1 MQRKPG
7 WTLAMSPE
15 AAAPGADSLIDQIIE
30 RAPVGMAVIDAD
42 GRYRQVNPA
51 YCNLYGYTAD
61 VLLGSL
67 FTRVIPP
74 ERRARALAN
83 HQTFLSGQTAMEGEI
98 DVLRSD
104 GSMLNV
110 LLKSVRMPG
119 PDGRAQ
125 RLVYVVDITERARI
139 ERALQASQLFLQS
152 VLDGLPAHVC
162 VLDEQGRVVAA
173 NQAWRAFGD
182 RNGMPLA
189 YSSVGSSYLAVC
201 EQAAQAPQAGAVH
214 GTPPGQVAAQLR
226 AVLAGTLDA
235 FEAEYPC
242 NTVDGPR
249 WFLARISRIAGS
261 QPPRTVVA
269 HDDITAL
276 KQAQATLRDG
286 QALLLDMAASI
297 PGAMFRLL
305 RQAGGHWRFTYFSPG
320 LQTLF
325 GLTPAEAC
333 ADIRALGRT
342 ILPEDRGVHDATIR
356 AAVAA
361 GQPFEQE
368 YRIRTDDGVVK
379 WVHATATPQ
388 PGDAGATVW
397 TGLLTDI
404 SARKQLE
411 SVVRDSEERYRTLFE
426 TVAQGVVY
434 QDAAGRITSANPA
447 AQRIL
452 GLTLDQM
459 KGRESIDPR
468 WQAVREDGSPFPG
481 DEHPSMVALRS
492 GAPVH
497 QVVMGVQA
505 PGRGCTWLLVN
516 ATPVLRGSVVQEV
529 YSSFEDI
536 TERVLLSQELKLQAS
551 TDYLTGAANRRSLMQ
566 RLALE
571 YERVQRLPA
580 HRCALLAVDLDLFK
594 LVNDRHGHAAGD
606 AVLQHVAGL
615 MRRLTRQHDLVAR
628 SGGEEFTLL
637 LPDTGAD
644 EAAALA
650 ERLRAGLEAQPA
662 QHAGPQGMVQ
672 LPVTVS
678 VGVSLILPGDASLD
692 AVLARADAALYQA
705 KAGGRNQVC
714 LAPLPG

>member
-1 MQRKPG
+1 MQRPAASTFTATPG
-7 WTLAMSPE
+7 GGPE
-15 AAAPGADSLIDQIIE
+15 ADALIDQIIN

-42 GRYRQVNPA
+42 ARYRRVNPA
-51 YCNLYGYTAD
+51 YCNLYGYT
-61 VLLGSL
+61 VETLLGSL

-74 ERRARALAN
+74 ERQARALAS
-83 HQTFLSGQTAMEGEI
+83 HQAFLAGEQAMEGEI

-104 GSMLNV
+104 GSLLNV

-119 PDGRAQ
+119 PDGRPQ

-139 ERALQASQLFLQS
+139 ERALQASQQFLQS

-162 VLDEQGRVVAA
+162 VLDEQGTVVAA
-173 NQAWRAFGD
+173 NRAWHAFGE
-182 RNGMPLA
+182 RNGMPPGHG
-189 YSSVGSSYLAVC
+189 SVGSNYLAVC
-201 EQAAQAPQAGAVH
+201 EQAAQAPDAGAAA
-214 GTPPGQVAAQLR
+214 GTPPAEVAAQLR
-226 AVLAGTLDA
+226 AVLARTRGA
-235 FEAEYPC
+235 FQAEYPC
-242 NTVDGPR
+242 HAVDGPK
-249 WFLARISRIAGS
+249 WFLARISPIAGS

-276 KQAQATLRDG
+276 KQAQDTLRDG

-305 RQAGGHWRFTYFSPG
+305 RQPDGLWQFTYFSPG
-320 LQTLF
+320 LLLLF
-325 GLTPAEAC
+325 GLSPAEAC
-333 ADIRALGRT
+333 ADIRALGRV

-361 GQPFEQE
+361 GRPFEQE
-368 YRIRTDDGVVK
+368 YRIRTAGGVVK
-379 WVHATATPQ
+379 WVHATAMPQ
-388 PGDAGATVW
+388 PGQAGSTVW

-452 GLTLDQM
+452 GLTLDQL

-468 WQAVREDGSPFPG
+468 WQALREDGSPFPG

-492 GAPVH
+492 GLPVR

-505 PGRGCTWLLVN
+505 PGHGCTWLLVN
-516 ATPVLRGSVVQEV
+516 ATPVLRGGKVQEV

-571 YERVQRLPA
+571 FDKVQRLPG

-594 LVNDRHGHAAGD
+594 QVNDRHGHAAGD
-606 AVLQHVAGL
+606 AVLQHVAAL

-650 ERLRAGLEAQPA
+650 ERLRAGLQAQPA
-662 QHAGPQGMVQ
+662 QHAGPQGAV
-672 LPVTVS
+672 LLSVTVS
-678 VGVSLILPGDASLD
+678 VGVSLVLPGDASLD
-692 AVLARADAALYQA
+692 AVLARADAALYEA
-705 KAGGRNQVC
+705 KAGGRNRVC
-714 LAPLPG
+714 VAPPPA

>member
-1 MQRKPG
+1 MQRKSA
-7 WTLAMSPE
+7 WTLSIP
-15 AAAPGADSLIDQIIE
+15 PGAPDAVALIDQIIDC
-30 RAPVGMAVIDAD
+30 APVGMAVIDAD
-42 GRYRQVNPA
+42 GLYRRVNPA
-51 YCNLYGYTAD
+51 YCALYGYTAD
-61 VLLGSL
+61 DLIGSR
-67 FTRVIPP
+67 FTRVFPP
-74 ERRARALAN
+74 AQQAQALAS
-83 HQTFLSGQTAMEGEI
+83 HQAFLVGGQALDGE
-98 DVLRSD
+98 LE
-104 GSMLNV
+104 
-110 LLKSVRMPG
+110 VRRH
-119 PDGRAQ
+119 DGRALSVLAQSVRVPGVDGRPQ
-125 RLVYVVDITERARI
+125 RLVYVMDISQRAQVERAV
-139 ERALQASQLFLQS
+139 QASQQFLQS

-162 VLDEQGRVVAA
+162 VLDEAGTVLAA
-173 NQAWRAFGD
+173 NRAWREFGE
-182 RNGMPLA
+182 RNGMPPGR
-189 YSSVGSSYLAVC
+189 STVGTSYLAVC
-201 EQAAQAPQAGAVH
+201 DQAARAPQEASAL
-214 GTPPGQVAAQLR
+214 GTPPAEVAAQLR
-226 AVLAGTLDA
+226 AVLAGTCDA
-235 FEAEYPC
+235 FQAEYPC
-242 NTVDGPR
+242 NTVDGPQ

-269 HDDITAL
+269 HDNITAL
-276 KQAQATLRDG
+276 KQAQDTLRDG
-286 QALLLDMAASI
+286 QAMLLDMAASI
-297 PGAMFRLL
+297 PGAMFRML
-305 RQAGGHWRFTYFSPG
+305 REPDGRWRFTYFSPG
-320 LQTLF
+320 LLPLF
-325 GLTPAEAC
+325 GLTPEQAC
-333 ADIRALGRT
+333 ADIRALGRV
-342 ILPEDRGVHDATIR
+342 ILPEDRAAHDETIR

-361 GQPFEQE
+361 GRPFEQE
-368 YRIRTDDGVVK
+368 YRIRTADGAVK
-379 WVHATATPQ
+379 WVHATAMPQ
-388 PGDAGATVW
+388 AGSSVW
-397 TGLLTDI
+397 TGLLMDI

-481 DEHPSMVALRS
+481 DEHPAMVALRS

-516 ATPVLRGSVVQEV
+516 ATPVLRGGVVQEV

-571 YERVQRLPA
+571 FERVQRLSA
-580 HRCALLAVDLDLFK
+580 YRCALLAVDLDLFK
-594 LVNDRHGHAAGD
+594 QVNDRHGHAAGD
-606 AVLQHVAGL
+606 AVLQHVAAL
-615 MRRLTRQHDLVAR
+615 MRRITRQHDLVAR

-637 LPDTGAD
+637 LPDTGPD

-650 ERLRAGLEAQPA
+650 ERLRAGLQAQPVR
-662 QHAGPQGMVQ
+662 HAGPDGDVALQ
-672 LPVTVS
+672 VTVS

-714 LAPLPG
+714 VAPSPG

>member
-1 MQRKPG
+1 MQRKTDRTPS
-7 WTLAMSPE
+7 MPP
-15 AAAPGADSLIDQIIE
+15 AAAGPGADSLIDQIID
-30 RAPVGMAVIDAD
+30 RAPVGMAVIAAD
-42 GRYRQVNPA
+42 GRYRRVNPA
-51 YCNLYGYTAD
+51 YCSLYGYTAD
-61 VLLGSL
+61 ALLGSL

-74 ERRARALAN
+74 ERQARALAG
-83 HQTFLSGQTAMEGEI
+83 HQAFLAGQQAMEGEI
-98 DVLRSD
+98 DVRRSD
-104 GSMLNV
+104 ASVLNV

-119 PDGRAQ
+119 PDGQAQ

-162 VLDEQGRVVAA
+162 VLDEHGTVVAA
-173 NQAWRAFGD
+173 NRAWRAFGD
-182 RNGMPLA
+182 RNGTLPGR
-189 YSSVGSSYLAVC
+189 SSVGSNYLAVC
-201 EQAAQAPQAGAVH
+201 DQAARAPQPAAAA
-214 GTPPGQVAAQLR
+214 GTPPGEVAAQLR
-226 AVLAGTLDA
+226 AVLAGASDG
-235 FEAEYPC
+235 FQAEYPC
-242 NTVDGPR
+242 DTVDGPK

-269 HDDITAL
+269 HDDISAL
-276 KQAQATLRDG
+276 KQAQDTLRDG

-305 RQAGGHWRFTYFSPG
+305 RQAGGHWCFTYFSPG
-320 LQTLF
+320 LLPLF

-333 ADIRALGRT
+333 ADIRALGRA
-342 ILPEDRGVHDATIR
+342 ILAEDRTAHDATIR

-361 GQPFEQE
+361 GRAFEQE
-368 YRIRTDDGVVK
+368 YRIRTADGALK

-388 PGDAGATVW
+388 AGQAGATVW

-452 GLTLDQM
+452 GLTLAQM
-459 KGRESIDPR
+459 MGRESVDPR

-481 DEHPSMVALRS
+481 DEHPAMVALRG

-505 PGRGCTWLLVN
+505 PGGGCTWLLVN
-516 ATPVLRGSVVQEV
+516 ATPVLRGDVVQEV

-551 TDYLTGAANRRSLMQ
+551 TDDLTGVANRRSLMQ

-571 YERVQRLPA
+571 FDRVQHLPA

-594 LVNDRHGHAAGD
+594 QVNDRHGHAAGD
-606 AVLQHVAGL
+606 TVLQHVATL
-615 MRRLTRQHDLVAR
+615 MRNLTRQHDLVAR

-650 ERLRAGLEAQPA
+650 ERLRAGLQAQPA
-662 QHAGPQGMVQ
+662 RHAGPTGDMT

-692 AVLARADAALYQA
+692 AALARADAALYQA
-705 KAGGRNQVC
+705 KADGRNRVC
-714 LAPLPG
+714 VAPLPG